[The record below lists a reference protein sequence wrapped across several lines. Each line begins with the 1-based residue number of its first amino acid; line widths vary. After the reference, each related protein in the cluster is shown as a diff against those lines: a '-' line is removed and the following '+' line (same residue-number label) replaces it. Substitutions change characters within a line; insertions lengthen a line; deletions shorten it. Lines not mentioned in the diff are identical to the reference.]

1 MSALKVNT
9 VLSYLQTARDH
20 IETGEPWYQPQAYA
34 LAAIKDCED
43 ALAAVRKQGLNDF
56 TIELAR
62 LTISAASQCTRTDR
76 EEEMLTSYVADI
88 RRLWRENEVQS

>member
-9 VLSYLQTARDH
+9 VLSYLQTACDH
-20 IETGEPWYQPQAYA
+20 IETGEPWYEPRAYA

-43 ALAAVRKQGLNDF
+43 ALAAVRKEGLNDF
-56 TIELAR
+56 TVELAR

-76 EEEMLTSYVADI
+76 EEEMLTSDVADKG
-88 RRLWRENEVQS
+88 RLWQEKEVQT